1 MTTRL
6 EAHVHG
12 LVQGVFY
19 RHFTQL
25 TAQRL
30 GITGSVTN
38 QPDGTVLVIAEGS
51 REKLDTLLEWLNHG
65 PELARVERVD
75 VEWRQSQ
82 STEMEFRI
90 VR

>member
-25 TAQRL
+25 TAQGL

-51 REKLDTLLEWLNHG
+51 REKLETLLEWLNHG

-90 VR
+90 LR